1 MNYRESWAILTLVDI
16 SICLLMFYVFKLLL
30 FTTRHLCLQL
40 SWIHEFMKYQGTWK
54 SGDAFM
60 NSWHFFQH
68 HVYLSGLIFLLQFLI
83 LAPCKFCHLF
93 ASLTNIPIRILTME
107 FLGNSRKLQENFNQ
121 YSDQKIWWPWNS
133 LEVIPKRMKF

>member
-40 SWIHEFMKYQGTWK
+40 SWIHEFLTYQGTWK

-60 NSWHFFQH
+60 NSW
-68 HVYLSGLIFLLQFLI
+68 LIKVHENQVMKYESNICTAIIKVHENQVMQNLDHDGKWHDFATLTNCTRNFGSI
-83 LAPCKFCHLF
+83 LFVIINIGHLF
-93 ASLTNIPIRILTME
+93 FR
-107 FLGNSRKLQENFNQ
+107 
-121 YSDQKIWWPWNS
+121 
-133 LEVIPKRMKF
+133 